1 MTRHL
6 LDVTNFT
13 VEEINVILDMA
24 DAPIESLGTPLAGKG
39 ASLIFEKPSNRTR
52 HSMEMAV
59 VQLGGHPIYT
69 RGDEVG
75 FDTREPV
82 EDVARIMAGYHAVI
96 AARVFEHSTV
106 ERMVAAM
113 DADGTNVPIVNML
126 SDWSH
131 PLQAFADALT
141 MRQRLG
147 QLVGRTVAYVGDYA
161 NVARSL
167 AEISLLLGMKVRLAC
182 PNGFDAD
189 DVELE
194 RLAMIGHGDITQST
208 HAHEAADGAHA
219 VHTDTWVSMG
229 QESEKEARRR
239 AFEGYAVND
248 SVMAAAAGDAIFMH
262 CLPAYR
268 GFEVTADVIDGPQS
282 AVFQQGHNRM
292 HAARAALAFVLD
304 GHTQGGR

>member
-6 LDVTNFT
+6 LDVTDFT
-13 VEEINVILDMA
+13 AEEINAILDMA
-24 DAPIESLGTPLAGKG
+24 EAPIDSLSTPLAGKG

-69 RGDEVG
+69 RGEEVG

-82 EDVARIMAGYHAVI
+82 EDVTRIMAGYHAVI

-106 ERMVAAM
+106 ERMVAAI
-113 DADGTNVPIVNML
+113 DADGTEVPIVNML

-131 PLQAFADALT
+131 PLQALADALT
-141 MRQRLG
+141 MRQNLG
-147 QLVGRTVAYVGDYA
+147 QLSGRTVAYIGDYA

-167 AEISLLLGMKVRLAC
+167 AEISLLLGMKVRIAC

-194 RLAMIGHGDITQST
+194 RLAMIGGGDITQST
-208 HAHEAADGAHA
+208 HPHEAASGADA

-239 AFEGYAVND
+239 AFEGYAVDD
-248 SVMAAAAGDAIFMH
+248 SVMATAADDAIFMH

-282 AVFQQGHNRM
+282 VVFQQGHNRM

-304 GHTQGGR
+304 DHPRGRA